1 MCALLALLLLCAAEA
16 TGLFGLLF
24 LFPLALCMLPLCEER
39 LWGYLLLCDAAVAA
53 FVLAMPFPH
62 FYWLAYVCVLAPFV
76 PLRHAF
82 RNLKKQTH
90 ATLLAVGIVLLWTA
104 LVLFGL
110 LLLGVNALTLFSPFV
125 TALIGF
131 GLLLFVF
138 LLDVF
143 YQLFLKWYRA
153 RLRRFLLPRA

>member
-1 MCALLALLLLCAAEA
+1 MCALLSLLLLCAAEA
-16 TGLFGLLF
+16 TGFFGLLF
-24 LFPLALCMLPLCEER
+24 LFPIALCMLPLCEER
-39 LWGYLLLCDAAVAA
+39 LWGYLLLCDMAIAAL
-53 FVLAMPFPH
+53 VLALPFPH
-62 FYWLAYVCVLAPFV
+62 YIWLAYVCVLAPYV
-76 PLRHAF
+76 PLRHALSS
-82 RNLKKQTH
+82 LKKQTH

-110 LLLGVNALTLFSPFV
+110 SLLGVNALTLFSPLV
-125 TALIGF
+125 TALVGL
-131 GLLLFVF
+131 GLLLFLF